1 MNEQQEQIIY
11 GINPVKE
18 AIRAGIEIERA
29 YLSKKI
35 GPAAALAMQ
44 LKEMGIPVIDAD
56 ERRMAKICTSEDGR
70 EPNHQGIAVIP
81 TAVKYYEISDIL
93 DFAEKKQED
102 ALILILDG
110 ITDPNN
116 LGAIIRSAE
125 ALGVHGII
133 VPKRRSAGIN
143 SAVYKSSA
151 GAAAHMRVARVPNIV
166 STIKELK
173 DKGFWVAGTVV
184 GADGIRQANLTGKLA
199 ICIGSE
205 GEGLSRLVTE
215 NCDFVFGIPLLGN
228 TQSLNA
234 ACAATVAIYEAV
246 CQREAKEK

>member
-1 MNEQQEQIIY
+1 MIENSDQVIY

-29 YLSKKI
+29 YLSKKV

-44 LKEMGIPVIDAD
+44 LKEKGIPVIDAD
-56 ERRMAKICTSEDGR
+56 ERRMAAVCQQQDGR

-81 TAVKYYEISDIL
+81 SAAKYYELPDIL
-93 DFAEKKQED
+93 EFAEKKQED

-133 VPKRRSAGIN
+133 VPKRRSAGIT
-143 SAVYKSSA
+143 SAVYRSSA
-151 GAAAHMRVARVPNIV
+151 GAAAHMRVARVPNLV
-166 STIKELK
+166 SAIQELK
-173 DKGFWVAGTVV
+173 DKGFWVAGAVA
-184 GADGIRQANLTGKLA
+184 GAESIRQADLTGKLA

-215 NCDFVFGIPLLGN
+215 KCDFVFGIPLFGN

-234 ACAATVAIYEAV
+234 ACAATVAVYEAV
-246 CQREAKEK
+246 CQRKAKEK